1 MDDIVRLALRISEAN
16 GFGYSRRRRRTN
28 NKRGVIKEGSC
39 TDKVLAVLT
48 DEAPRAIAKS
58 EIVTKSECKPKSVDW
73 ALYYLR
79 SIKKITCVSAMD
91 NRSPLYLRYKLA
103 DSRD

>member
-1 MDDIVRLALRISEAN
+1 MDDIVRLALRISKTN
-16 GFGYSRRRRRTN
+16 GVGYSRRRRN
-28 NKRGVIKEGSC
+28 PALGVIKTGSC
-39 TDKVLAVLT
+39 TDKVLEVLVC
-48 DEAPRAIAKS
+48 EAPRSLCKS
-58 EIVTKSECKPKSVDW
+58 EIVTKSQCKPKSVDW

-79 SIKKITCVSAMD
+79 SINKITCCSAMD